1 MNAVFETVL
10 EMSVKACFVVA
21 VVMIARLILARA
33 PKKHSYILWIAVALR
48 LCLPFSVGTK
58 LSIFGIGQIF
68 GEANVQTVITDPLP
82 NEFLSPDI
90 IPEAGNQNVITDI
103 PVAPVI
109 SPNTGVSV
117 MQILTVFWLCGV
129 AAMLIYGAVSYIIVY
144 RRMSTA
150 TRYEGNVFCSENV
163 LSPFTLGFIKPKIY
177 IPYGLDDITREKVI
191 AHERCHINRFD
202 HFIKPFAFILL
213 AVHWFNPLCWL
224 AFNRMSLDMEMS
236 CDEKLLRTQG
246 DEEMKKAYTKALL
259 SFASNRRFPAPGPVN
274 FNESGNAKKRINNS
288 LNYKKPRVWVSV
300 LAYLICAVMLVAC
313 ATDASG
319 TTYTDINKTV
329 FADAPYVVTYKSNG
343 DGTCTV
349 TDIIVDYSAETQ
361 VTVVI
366 PEFSPDGD
374 KVTKVEMKD
383 FNTLA
388 SLNVPVL
395 ITNESFNKIKDTLKE
410 IETEERDIDRFIS
423 FYDPHEQDGIYV
435 LEPLINE
442 AEYNRISDILKNA
455 GYTSQNAYDAAVEVV
470 NTVPASSDDA
480 VALRLQAFDYFYHSA
495 NKIKCVIVPEGTEV
509 IGIDSLLVIYH
520 TVDADYISGYIS
532 GETSF
537 VPKTEN
543 NTSQR

>member
-1 MNAVFETVL
+1 MDSVLLTVL
-10 EMSVKACFVVA
+10 EMSAKACVVIAA
-21 VVMIARLILARA
+21 VMLARLILARA

-68 GEANVQTVITDPLP
+68 GEANVQTVITDTLP
-82 NEFLSPDI
+82 NEILSPDI
-90 IPEAGNQNVITDI
+90 IPESGNQNVITDI

-109 SPNTGVSV
+109 SPSTGVSV

-150 TRYEGNVFCSENV
+150 TRYEGTVFCSENV

-177 IPYGLDDITREKVI
+177 IPYGLNDITREKVI

-246 DEEMKKAYTKALL
+246 DEEMKKIYTKALL

-300 LAYLICAVMLVAC
+300 LAYLFCAVMLVAC

-349 TDIIVDYSAETQ
+349 TDIIIDYSAETQ

-366 PEFSPDGD
+366 PETSPDGD
-374 KVTKVEMKD
+374 KVTKVEIND
-383 FNTLA
+383 FNTIA
-388 SLNVPVL
+388 ALNVPVL
-395 ITNESFNKIKDTLKE
+395 ITEEGFNKIKNTLKE
-410 IETEERDIDRFIS
+410 IETEDRDVKRFIS

-455 GYTSQNAYDAAVEVV
+455 GYTSQDAYDAAVEVV
-470 NTVPASSDDA
+470 NTVPANSDEANDM
-480 VALRLQAFDYFYHSA
+480 RLEAFGYFYHNA
-495 NKIKCVIVPEGTEV
+495 NKIKCVIVPEETQVNGAGNVT
-509 IGIDSLLVIYH
+509 ILYH
-520 TVDADYISGYIS
+520 TVDEDHISGYIS